1 MHYYGSLDHVR
12 HRHVSTAFCSLL
24 LSSATAATAITRSP
38 ALRLT
43 PSRMYG
49 RLTSSLANL
58 VSYNVFG
65 AEGGSSTM

>member
-1 MHYYGSLDHVR
+1 M
-12 HRHVSTAFCSLL
+12 
-24 LSSATAATAITRSP
+24 
-38 ALRLT
+38 